1 MATRNCGAVAGHA
14 PPPTLLLP
22 QIRVKERRRR
32 RSSQFRLL
40 NSKREFGARAELLVI
55 VRREV
60 DDDGVRPF
68 GNVPVGDLGL
78 DPGRVLALDTDLG
91 GEPAVRARVLR
102 MVNFPRSSENKRWP
116 SPVTGSPPKWAAL
129 SLRFFTATTIVTV
142 DDCGVTMPHG
152 HRAGLVILTVGEA
165 VGWAGRASA
174 VAEQT
179 PTTAITT
186 PTPTSR
192 EANGFRIVTQRYHHG
207 FARTRG
213 RRY

>member
-1 MATRNCGAVAGHA
+1 MV
-14 PPPTLLLP
+14 
-22 QIRVKERRRR
+22 
-32 RSSQFRLL
+32 
-40 NSKREFGARAELLVI
+40 

-60 DDDGVRPF
+60 DHDGMRPF
-68 GNVPVGDLGL
+68 GNVPVRDLGL
-78 DPGRVLALDTDLG
+78 DPGEYLPSTPISA
-91 GEPAVRARVLR
+91 ARR
-102 MVNFPRSSENKRWP
+102 PFAPEYFGWSNFPRSRENKRWP

-142 DDCGVTMPHG
+142 DDCGVTMPQG

-179 PTTAITT
+179 PTAAITT